1 MKTPHYLLI
10 AAMVL
15 CSNTA
20 MAQQDKLIQFKR
32 GYSSATLTD
41 QVKGDNRTY
50 VFYAR
55 QGQKATITLTPVG
68 GDKGQLAFSVY
79 SYCGEEFGEPLADQS
94 LNWRGILP
102 CTDKY
107 SIDVSPSDNAMKNN
121 YRLKYSLKVKIQ

>member
-1 MKTPHYLLI
+1 MKVPHYIVI
-10 AAMVL
+10 AAMAISV
-15 CSNTA
+15 NTA
-20 MAQQDKLIQFKR
+20 LAQDKLIQFKR

-41 QVKGDNRTY
+41 QVKGYNRTY

-79 SYCGEEFGEPLADQS
+79 SYCGEEFGEPLANES

-107 SIDVSPSDNAMKNN
+107 SIDVSPSENAMRNN

>member
-1 MKTPHYLLI
+1 MKVPHYIVI
-10 AAMVL
+10 AAMARSV
-15 CSNTA
+15 NTA
-20 MAQQDKLIQFKR
+20 LAQDKLIQFKR

-41 QVKGDNRTY
+41 QVKGYNRTY

-79 SYCGEEFGEPLADQS
+79 SYCGEEFGEPLANES

-107 SIDVSPSDNAMKNN
+107 SIDVSPSENAMRNN

>member
-1 MKTPHYLLI
+1 MKVPHYIVI
-10 AAMVL
+10 AAMAISV
-15 CSNTA
+15 NTA
-20 MAQQDKLIQFKR
+20 LAQDKLIQFKR
-32 GYSSATLTD
+32 GHTSAVMAD
-41 QVKGDNRTY
+41 QVKGYNRTY

-79 SYCGEEFGEPLADQS
+79 SYCGEEFGEPLANES

-107 SIDVSPSDNAMKNN
+107 SIDVSPSENAMRNN

>member
-1 MKTPHYLLI
+1 MKTRHYLLI

-20 MAQQDKLIQFKR
+20 LAQQDKLIQFKR

-41 QVKGDNRTY
+41 QVRGYNRTY

>member
-1 MKTPHYLLI
+1 MKVPHYIVI
-10 AAMVL
+10 AAMAISV
-15 CSNTA
+15 NTA
-20 MAQQDKLIQFKR
+20 LAQDKLIQFKR

-41 QVKGDNRTY
+41 QVKGYNRTY

-79 SYCGEEFGEPLADQS
+79 SYCGEEFGEPLANES